1 MQSVSPVF
9 TKEETQF
16 EYEIAK
22 NQPEYLPVIGLPVT
36 LKIIDPTNGASKE
49 IPNWAIAVRFRLSE
63 EERAQIAAGLDLVV
77 TQLTFGKPLAPM
89 NLQLCP
95 AATKPIFE
103 MRDEEPARVVEQET
117 IERFSG
123 KLVEMPASIPDATG
137 LADICPSCGAT
148 ERIRESQQRSV
159 SGNACANAWH
169 AAEDQ
174 PQSGV

>member
-89 NLQLCP
+89 NFQLCP

-103 MRDEEPARVVEQET
+103 MRDEEPSAADLDEIARDEKVMDLRE
-117 IERFSG
+117 IEN
-123 KLVEMPASIPDATG
+123 
-137 LADICPSCGAT
+137 
-148 ERIRESQQRSV
+148 RSA
-159 SGNACANAWH
+159 GEYPGCNRAC
-169 AAEDQ
+169 
-174 PQSGV
+174 